1 VPATGDVDRAHFSQ
15 NTREMGHFSIA
26 FVIVRFGKSESSKSS
41 RNGQQEIEE
50 HKQKAERRECFSA
63 QVSVQRTDANLG
75 HQARR
80 RIGSA
85 PAGERAFCRPIHQ
98 PVNALTG
105 SLYSPGKMGADTHS
119 ARAASARGP
128 PFTSIAFSA
137 LPSWRRMNPSGDLT
151 YYGVWVWFLSDSSTC
166 VFLSEWN
173 PEFVSSPEKLPSAT
187 PALL

>member
-1 VPATGDVDRAHFSQ
+1 MPGVGKRGTRPEATNPFSAEANAVPATGDVDRAHFSQ

-119 ARAASARGP
+119 ARAASARWP
-128 PFTSIAFSA
+128 TVHFDSFFSA
-137 LPSWRRMNPSGDLT
+137 AIVAADESFRRPDLLRRL
-151 YYGVWVWFLSDSSTC
+151 GL
-166 VFLSEWN
+166 VFE
-173 PEFVSSPEKLPSAT
+173 
-187 PALL
+187 